1 MRTLLSLLTAAW
13 LISFTSSAAAQPQI
27 STASQRSDSSIRN
40 AAIKRLLTSIETSE
54 TADGLK
60 ISISASTPITD
71 AISYRSADRFV
82 IVIPQADVSALQL
95 DIREV
100 NNFQMDKRDEDV
112 ALSFRLD
119 AATNAEL
126 AREDGRLVINLHKNG
141 QPAPPTGEIADRSS
155 STVGRNLNDLA
166 KSNPLPIVPPT
177 PAPQTSVP
185 ANIIGDIQKLFK
197 TTSVD
202 VANLDLST
210 PESPAFTVLGLNPQ
224 TIVRPASPREFATSL
239 INGLDKN
246 GNFQSGLAIDTAP
259 YLLFNGQHVTL
270 EDYNKDRLTRFLTRT
285 QFSFAAAK
293 GESKDDPTTK
303 LSLGLNL
310 TLYDAGDPRVYRA
323 GDKNDVLQCFE
334 DNLSLTIPPVP
345 PVLPNAPPTQQQAHD
360 KAVQDFKEAELAI
373 NSRKAEKCREDGRKA
388 HWNKDSWTVAFAPSW
403 ISKTGNS
410 SDFKWNGGA
419 LWTSYAHGVGTTG
432 QLILHA
438 RFRNKEQVPDP
449 AKTGSF
455 IIQNSAFFGGRF
467 RMGNPDFGLNVEAA
481 FVHNSPEN
489 KPSKS
494 TYEFSIGAE
503 KKLADNVYF
512 VVSAGSKGPQAD
524 NTKSHGFMMTSFK
537 YGFSKKPQLATP

>member
-1 MRTLLSLLTAAW
+1 MRTLLSLLTVAW
-13 LISFTSSAAAQPQI
+13 LIGFTSSAAAQPQI
-27 STASQRSDSSIRN
+27 STARQRSDSLIRN

-54 TADGLK
+54 TADALR
-60 ISISASTPITD
+60 ILISASTHITD
-71 AISYRSADRFV
+71 AVSYRSADRFV

-95 DIREV
+95 DIRGV

-119 AATNAEL
+119 AAANAEL
-126 AREDGRLVINLHKNG
+126 TVEDGRLVVVLRKNG
-141 QPAPPTGEIADRSS
+141 QPAVPTREIADRSS
-155 STVGRNLNDLA
+155 SSVSRNLNDLA
-166 KSNPLPIVPPT
+166 KSNPLLVVSPP

-310 TLYDAGDPRVYRA
+310 TLYDAGDPRVYRP
-323 GDKNDVLQCFE
+323 GDKNGVLQCFE
-334 DNLSLTIPPVP
+334 DKLQDNLPLVSPVP
-345 PVLPNAPPTQQQAHD
+345 VATYDQRRKDAIENYMKTDGLKYKQL
-360 KAVQDFKEAELAI
+360 AEQ
-373 NSRKAEKCREDGRKA
+373 CREDGRKA

-449 AKTGSF
+449 AKSGSF

-467 RMGNPDFGLNVEAA
+467 RMGNPDFGLNVEGV

-494 TYEFSIGAE
+494 TYEFSFGAE
-503 KKLADNVYF
+503 KKLAENVYF

-524 NTKSHGFMMTSFK
+524 NTKSHGFVITSFK